1 MEGRVQ
7 AIIGQRQEW
16 IPVTSWLGWM
26 GLHMYTRAVVDT
38 IVPPPKSPGSLSCSG
53 ASSTASVAF
62 LPKPRAVPLFQ
73 GLRVAVCQD
82 KLEVVGIASPWW
94 GGP

>member
-26 GLHMYTRAVVDT
+26 GLQMYTGAVEDT
-38 IVPPPKSPGSLSCSG
+38 IVPPLKSPGSLSCSG
-53 ASSTASVAF
+53 ASSPASVAF
-62 LPKPRAVPLFQ
+62 LPKPRAAPLFQ
-73 GLRVAVCQD
+73 GLRAAVFKD
-82 KLEVVGIASPWW
+82 KLEVVGIASRWW